1 MNESAPK
8 KTGSPDREPLVSV
21 VTPFH
26 NTCGYLAECIESVL
40 AQSYRNWEYI
50 LVDNC
55 STDGSGEIA
64 REYAGREERIRLVSN
79 TQFLGQVENYNHA
92 LRRIS
97 DESKYCKIVQADD
110 WIFPEC
116 LTAMVEVAE
125 NHPSVGLV
133 GAYRLDHTKVT
144 CDGVPYHDVV
154 LPGHHVCRSSLL
166 NEYFVFGSAT
176 SVLVRSDIVRSRV
189 PFYNESSYHEDTEA
203 CYEILRDHDFG
214 FVHKVLTF
222 TRRENESIS
231 SRDRRNDPSHLL
243 DRLLALRK
251 YGPDFLD
258 EGELKKALGKLEER
272 YLRFVAAGALGR
284 RNDEFWSYHKSAL
297 EKTGYKLSWSMLW
310 KHAALEVAGL
320 LFDPGRMARAISR
333 RLKPD
338 GAEHRGLGAQAQP
351 RSFQ

>member
-1 MNESAPK
+1 MTGDRVEESAREKVGEPNN
-8 KTGSPDREPLVSV
+8 EPLVSV

-26 NTCGYLAECIESVL
+26 NAECYLAECIESVL

-64 REYAGREERIRLVSN
+64 RAYAGREERIKLVGN
-79 TQFLGQVENYNHA
+79 TRFLPQVENYNHA

-97 DESKYCKIVQADD
+97 DESRYCKIVQADD

-116 LTAMVEVAE
+116 LTEMAAMAE
-125 NHPSVGLV
+125 SHPTVGLV
-133 GAYRLDHTKVT
+133 GAYRLDQSRVT
-144 CDGVPYHDVV
+144 CDGLPYPGSV
-154 LPGHHVCRSSLL
+154 LPGRNVCRSSLL

-176 SVLVRSDIVRSRV
+176 SILIRSDIVRSRT

-243 DRLLALRK
+243 DRFVALRK
-251 YGPDFLD
+251 YGSDFLD
-258 EGELKKALGKLEER
+258 GPELEKALRDLEAR

-284 RNDEFWSYHKSAL
+284 RDGEFWEYHRSAL
-297 EKTGYKLSWSMLW
+297 EQTGYSLSWSRLW
-310 KHAALEVAGL
+310 KQAALELGSLLFRPARVARALGRRLPAGGL
-320 LFDPGRMARAISR
+320 LKYRGPGTT
-333 RLKPD
+333 
-338 GAEHRGLGAQAQP
+338 
-351 RSFQ
+351 